1 MGAPSIHPTP
11 EWVNFMLSLR
21 RAIIVACSILV
32 VACGSDPVAPPGIQP
47 QIVNNTDAFSFQ
59 VTSLNGVTGTY
70 PYTWQNTG
78 TLAKI
83 THASNAGASGTATL
97 TIRDAVGAQVYSG
110 ALATSGEP
118 VTSPA
123 GVAGAWTLTV
133 TFTNYSNAQVNFG
146 VVKQ

>member
-1 MGAPSIHPTP
+1 MFGKRPI
-11 EWVNFMLSLR
+11 LKR
-21 RAIIVACSILV
+21 VAFAAALFITA
-32 VACGSDPVAPPGIQP
+32 ACGDSPTAPPGIQP

-83 THASNAGASGTATL
+83 THASNAGASGTATV
-97 TIRDAVGAQVYSG
+97 TVRDAVGTQVYSG

-118 VTSPA
+118 VSSPA
-123 GVAGAWTLTV
+123 GVAGAWTITV
-133 TFTNYSNAQVNFG
+133 TFTNYSNTQVNFG